1 MDINIHEF
9 AKKFSEEYGFLY
21 DNDDRVAGY
30 REAVDT
36 FDEFLKNDIGGFK
49 KFVSEFCN
57 FRKDLVSSDREAAA
71 FMFALESMKN
81 ARTRSS

>member
-9 AKKFSEEYGFLY
+9 AKKFSEEYSFLY

-36 FDEFLKNDIGGFK
+36 FDEFLKSDIGGFK

-57 FRKDLVSSDREAAA
+57 FRMDLVSSDREVAA
-71 FMFALESMKN
+71 FMFALESMGGLE
-81 ARTRSS
+81 